1 MKQLIERIRAIVDSE
16 NVLVD
21 EPMSAHTTFRVGGPA
36 DCFVMPRTIDELVK
50 VLDLVRT
57 SGQAL
62 FVMGRGSNLLV
73 SDEGLRGVVVQ
84 IANNLS
90 DVQIDASGLV
100 KAEAGAS
107 NARIASMARDAGLTG
122 YEFAAGIPGAVGGA
136 AIMNAGAYD
145 GEFKQVAVGATCVD
159 GEGRLVNVTPEQAE
173 WGYRSSA
180 IARNGLIVASVELQ
194 LHPGDPD
201 DIQERMDDLACRRQ
215 DKQPLDKPSAG
226 STFKRPEGHFAGK
239 LIQDAGMQG
248 YQVGGAQVSTK
259 HAGFVVNVGGATAA
273 DVLTV
278 IHDVQRAVSRE
289 FGIDLEPEVRL
300 WGFSENVQR

>member
-90 DVQIDASGLV
+90 DVQIDANGLV

-107 NARIASMARDAGLTG
+107 TAR
-122 YEFAAGIPGAVGGA
+122 
-136 AIMNAGAYD
+136 
-145 GEFKQVAVGATCVD
+145 K
-159 GEGRLVNVTPEQAE
+159 EGRLRAK
-173 WGYRSSA
+173 SSRRRRVFP
-180 IARNGLIVASVELQ
+180 ARL
-194 LHPGDPD
+194 
-201 DIQERMDDLACRRQ
+201 
-215 DKQPLDKPSAG
+215 
-226 STFKRPEGHFAGK
+226 
-239 LIQDAGMQG
+239 
-248 YQVGGAQVSTK
+248 
-259 HAGFVVNVGGATAA
+259 
-273 DVLTV
+273 
-278 IHDVQRAVSRE
+278 RA
-289 FGIDLEPEVRL
+289 
-300 WGFSENVQR
+300 

>member
-90 DVQIDASGLV
+90 DVQIDANGLV

-201 DIQERMDDLACRRQ
+201 AIQERMDDLACRRQ
-215 DKQPLDKPSAG
+215 DKQPLDMPSAG
-226 STFKRPEGHFAGK
+226 STFKRPEGYFAGK
-239 LIQDAGMQG
+239 LIQDAGLQG
-248 YQVGGAQVSTK
+248 YAVGGAEVSRK
-259 HAGFVVNVGGATAA
+259 HAGFVVNKGGATAD
-273 DVLTV
+273 DVARV
-278 IHDVQRAVSRE
+278 IHHVQEVVLAVYGVS
-289 FGIDLEPEVRL
+289 LEPEVRM
-300 WGFSENVQR
+300 WGF